1 MFLVDIPSYDS
12 FIPENV
18 ILNNFRL
25 FINDADL
32 FVNISQVSNFSI

>member
-12 FIPENV
+12 FIPENA